1 MPYRKTSQSTTNSKE
16 ESASEEKKE
25 SDYVEIK
32 LPNIPSKS
40 ITPLLI
46 IGLLVASFALGYQT
60 AKVTYWEDKAKT
72 LGATN
77 DLSPNLNQPSPTPS
91 KVEVSTGHLPPLG
104 KNNAKITIIEF
115 SDMQC
120 PFCRRFWKDTLPQLK
135 KDYIDKG
142 LVKFYYRHLPL
153 PPEVHPSATPL
164 AEASECAN
172 DQNKFWEYHD
182 KIFAEQD
189 KQGEGTIP
197 LTNEQIKEWAAD
209 IGLNT
214 AQFNECFD
222 SGKYS
227 QKVKDDLAD
236 AQKAGAYSTPTF
248 YINGTPLVGALP
260 FEAFKT
266 IIDRE
271 LKK

>member
-1 MPYRKTSQSTTNSKE
+1 MPNRKTPQSTTNSRE
-16 ESASEEKKE
+16 ENASEEKKE
-25 SDYVEIK
+25 SDYIEIK
-32 LPNIPSKS
+32 LPNIQSRT
-40 ITPLLI
+40 ITSLLI
-46 IGLLVASFALGYQT
+46 FGLLVASFALGYQT
-60 AKVTYWEDKAKT
+60 AKVTYWEEKAKT
-72 LGATN
+72 LGTTN
-77 DLSPNLNQPSPTPS
+77 ALSPNLTQPSPTPS
-91 KVEVSTGHLPPLG
+91 KVEVSPGHLPPLG
-104 KNNAKITIIEF
+104 KNNAKVTIIEF

-142 LVKFYYRHLPL
+142 QVKFYYRHLPL
-153 PPEVHPSATPL
+153 PPEVHPAATPL

-182 KIFAEQD
+182 KIFAEQAE
-189 KQGEGTIP
+189 QGEGTIP
-197 LTNEQIKEWAAD
+197 ITNEQIKEWAAE

-236 AQKAGAYSTPTF
+236 AQKAGASSTPTF

-260 FEAFKT
+260 YEAFKT
-266 IIDRE
+266 IIDQE

>member
-1 MPYRKTSQSTTNSKE
+1 MPYKKKSQSLTPSVEQNTSGGE
-16 ESASEEKKE
+16 KE
-25 SDYVEIK
+25 SDYIEIK
-32 LPNIPSKS
+32 LPHVTSRNI
-40 ITPLLI
+40 TTLLI
-46 IGLLVASFALGYQT
+46 LGLLILSFALGYQT

-72 LGATN
+72 LSAAN
-77 DLSPNLNQPSPTPS
+77 ALSPNLNQPSPTPS
-91 KVEVSTGHLPPLG
+91 KVEVSQGNLPPLG
-104 KNNAKITIIEF
+104 KNNAKVTIIEF

-135 KDYIDKG
+135 KEYIDQG
-142 LVKFYYRHLPL
+142 LVRFYYRHLPL
-153 PPEVHPSATPL
+153 PPAVHPAATPL

-182 KIFAEQD
+182 KIFAEQT

-197 LTNEQIKEWAAD
+197 ITNEQIKQWAAE

-214 AQFNECFD
+214 TQFNECFD

-227 QKVKDDLAD
+227 QKVKDDFAD
-236 AQKAGAYSTPTF
+236 AQKAGASSTPTF

-260 FEAFKT
+260 YETFKT
-266 IIDRE
+266 IIDQE
-271 LKK
+271 LKR